1 MYVQNLTS
9 KCLLFFELSCSQ
21 TNTHTHIHT
30 YAHTYTHT
38 NQDDYITSAIIVI
51 PCNML
56 RYALNTDYYNWN
68 SFASIVIISTLR
80 KSLRNVPA
88 VVRLSSFTFS
98 SGSIVRCSVKKQK
111 DQRINQLVQDAFLE
125 E

>member
-1 MYVQNLTS
+1 MKV
-9 KCLLFFELSCSQ
+9 
-21 TNTHTHIHT
+21 
-30 YAHTYTHT
+30 
-38 NQDDYITSAIIVI
+38 IVI
-51 PCNML
+51 PCNLL

-68 SFASIVIISTLR
+68 SFASIVIMSTLR

-98 SGSIVRCSVKKQK
+98 SSSIVRCSVKNKK
-111 DQRINQLVQDAFLE
+111 DQRINQLAQDACLE